1 MENRVKIG
9 LIGVGHLGKIHLNC
23 LKESDKFEVVG
34 IYDSNPENGK
44 SVAEQATIP
53 FFESLDQL
61 LQSVDAVDIV
71 TPTLFHHSI
80 AKQAM
85 QLGKHCFIE
94 KPITTTIE
102 EAQELIDL
110 KNEHNL
116 VAQVGHVERFNPAYL
131 AVKDLH
137 IEPKFIEAHRLA
149 PFKPRGTDV
158 SIVLDLMIHDLDI
171 VLSKVKVPIRSIS
184 ASGVSLVS
192 PTPDIA
198 NARIEFENG
207 CVANLTASRISM
219 KSMRKL
225 RLFQKD
231 AYVSIDFL
239 EKQTELFQLGDPES
253 LPDGLD
259 MELGEGKEKKRI
271 RYTKPNVEPV
281 NAIKEELESFAESIR
296 NHSTVAVTLE
306 DGYRALEVAGLI
318 LDKIKQNALL

>member
-1 MENRVKIG
+1 MKNRVKIG

-23 LKESDKFEVVG
+23 LKESNKFEIIG
-34 IYDSNPENGK
+34 IHDSHPETGK
-44 SVAEQATIP
+44 TVAEQAGIP
-53 FFESLDQL
+53 FFESIDQL
-61 LQSVDAVDIV
+61 LPLVDAIDIV
-71 TPTLFHHSI
+71 TPTLFHHDI
-80 AKQAM
+80 AKKAM
-85 QLGKHCFIE
+85 HLGKHCFIE
-94 KPITTTIE
+94 KPITTTIH
-102 EAQELIDL
+102 EAKELIDL
-110 KNEHNL
+110 KNEHQL
-116 VAQVGHVERFNPAYL
+116 IAQVGHVERFNPAYL

-171 VLSKVKVPIRSIS
+171 VLSKVSAPIRSIS

-239 EKQTELFQLGDPES
+239 EKQTEMFQLGDPES

-271 RYTKPNVEPV
+271 RYTKPTVEPV
-281 NAIKEELESFAESIR
+281 NAIKEELESFAESIL
-296 NHSTVAVTLE
+296 NQSPVAVTLE

-318 LDKIKQNALL
+318 LEKINQNALL